1 MSHQTP
7 FRARAIGPLAAALV
21 AIPLL
26 TAAPAHAG
34 VSAGV
39 NLNILKIT
47 GDGFGDKAALRL
59 HPGDPST
66 LDVDLDDDGDAEG
79 GFPRST
85 FASIKIDMG
94 GGADGFRIDET
105 NGVFTDA
112 EVTQILGGEGND
124 ALTGGSA
131 TEAIEGGGGDDVI
144 AGGPGFDQV
153 RGGPGNDKFHWTPL
167 DGEGLV
173 EGGEGADTVFVDG
186 SGAAE
191 AFSVDQFPAPADQ
204 DIRIGYVS
212 SGRSAGDS
220 EQRLRGV
227 ERLHLDASAG
237 DDRITASPDVGRLI
251 ALDITAGPDADGS
264 GPIELTGDDD
274 VVVGSDYADL
284 IRGGVGSD
292 DLDGRGGDDALH
304 GGDGNDTLTGG
315 AGFDSLTGAAGADV
329 FGCDQPGE
337 ALDPAANDVVP
348 ALCTPA
354 PATSSTGA
362 TAPATP
368 GAASAPAAGAL
379 PAGFL
384 GFAKPRVRP
393 TRKGLLVTL
402 VNLHTAAIDVKLAVR
417 EPFKK
422 GDRRVAARYRAVRA
436 HLAPGAR
443 ATLKLRAPA
452 ALRRYIASRL
462 NRDGRV
468 VRRPTVTATNVATG
482 GLRRLRPRLTL
493 VAR

>member
-66 LDVDLDDDGDAEG
+66 LDVDLNDDGDAEG

-131 TEAIEGGGGDDVI
+131 TEAIEGGGG
-144 AGGPGFDQV
+144 
-153 RGGPGNDKFHWTPL
+153 
-167 DGEGLV
+167 
-173 EGGEGADTVFVDG
+173 ADTVFVDG

-237 DDRITASPDVGRLI
+237 DDR
-251 ALDITAGPDADGS
+251 
-264 GPIELTGDDD
+264 
-274 VVVGSDYADL
+274 
-284 IRGGVGSD
+284 
-292 DLDGRGGDDALH
+292 
-304 GGDGNDTLTGG
+304 
-315 AGFDSLTGAAGADV
+315 
-329 FGCDQPGE
+329 
-337 ALDPAANDVVP
+337 
-348 ALCTPA
+348 
-354 PATSSTGA
+354 
-362 TAPATP
+362 
-368 GAASAPAAGAL
+368 
-379 PAGFL
+379 
-384 GFAKPRVRP
+384 
-393 TRKGLLVTL
+393 
-402 VNLHTAAIDVKLAVR
+402 
-417 EPFKK
+417 
-422 GDRRVAARYRAVRA
+422 
-436 HLAPGAR
+436 
-443 ATLKLRAPA
+443 
-452 ALRRYIASRL
+452 
-462 NRDGRV
+462 
-468 VRRPTVTATNVATG
+468 
-482 GLRRLRPRLTL
+482 
-493 VAR
+493 